1 MKSHTYS
8 PLNHRPARPG
18 ITSQRP
24 KMAAYLA
31 GAAGTAALLG
41 APQAEAAVTAVTFGF
56 GPTLEKADGPGFLLF
71 SVNSG
76 FGNITGY
83 TGNSPDKVGLGSY
96 SFGPVYHTASFSSF
110 TGLPNFFA
118 NGTVI
123 GGGGNGAKGYA
134 FFEHNN
140 AAINFTDDQL
150 NKNVAFRTTS
160 NNWGWANVS
169 WNNTSKVVTVHS
181 AYVESIAG
189 NTIIVGDIG
198 AVPEPSRALLALA
211 GLGGV
216 ALRRRRKQAA

>member
-1 MKSHTYS
+1 MKPQANTPS
-8 PLNHRPARPG
+8 RPVRPG
-18 ITSQRP
+18 FTFPRP
-24 KMAAYLA
+24 HMAGYLA
-31 GAAGTAALLG
+31 GAVSTAAIIG
-41 APQAEAAVTAVTFGF
+41 ASQAEAAVTAVTFGF

-83 TGNSPDKVGLGSY
+83 TGNSPAKVGLGSY
-96 SFGPVYHTASFSSF
+96 SFGPVYHTASLSTF

-140 AAINFTDDQL
+140 AAINFTADQL

-198 AVPEPSRALLALA
+198 AVPEPSRALLTLA
-211 GLGGV
+211 GLGGL